1 MRASLLALLLL
12 AACDGGD
19 AEGGLSEDEA
29 ERLDRADEMLEQRE
43 GRFEDREVDEVAA
56 DEGEQDEGPEDAPA
70 ED

>member
-12 AACDGGD
+12 TACNSGD

-29 ERLDRADEMLEQRE
+29 ERLDQANDLLEQRE
-43 GRFEDREVDEVAA
+43 AQFEDREVDETPV
-56 DEGEQDEGPEDAPA
+56 DEDEQAETVEDSPA